1 MDADI
6 LVVGVGQ
13 PSRDM
18 LVRLTA
24 DLHATLGRPA
34 TVAGWKLDPSIA
46 HDPLRNQYNSSQLLA
61 SLVEHE
67 DAYTRILGVTPVDL
81 FAPVL
86 TYVFGEAQLNG
97 PTAIVSTHRLRPEL
111 YGLPK
116 DGVVL
121 RRRLLVEAVHEL
133 GHTAG
138 LRHCP
143 DPSCAMHGSS
153 YVEEIDLKGPG
164 LCERCTEVF
173 DRSFTPPS

>member
-1 MDADI
+1 MDAEI

-13 PSRDM
+13 PGRDM

-34 TVAGWKLDPSIA
+34 TVAGWTLDPVIA
-46 HDPLRNQYNSSQLLA
+46 HDPLRNQYNSSQILA

-67 DAYTRILGVTPVDL
+67 DAHTRILGVTTVDL

-86 TYVFGEAQLNG
+86 TYVFGEAQLGG

-116 DGVVL
+116 DHGAL

-143 DPSCAMHGSS
+143 NPNCAMHGSS

-164 LCERCTEVF
+164 MCERCLDVF
-173 DRSFTPPS
+173 NQSFS